1 MVLGLI
7 FLIIIFSFVLI
18 KSADITVIALRRIT
32 RGASVFGIT
41 AVIIALGTSFPELFV
56 GVTSALEKSPYLLL
70 GVILGSNIA
79 NITLVGGLAALIE
92 GRVEVRGEFLYRDVW
107 VTFIASLIPI
117 ILALDGNLSRIDG
130 IILVL
135 VYLAYAI
142 SFFKHRF
149 LEIGN
154 QNIDGKFFL
163 RFLRKVDHIES
174 KKTKELGRLFVG
186 IVLLLFSADMIV
198 RFSLLLAGYLNI
210 SVFIIGLFMLGI
222 GTALPEFAFSL
233 RSIEDHQPSMFF
245 GNILGSIIAN
255 STLVVGIVCIIN
267 PIKIVS
273 IDRYLIAAISFVVT
287 YLTFYIFIRTKHR
300 LDRWEA
306 LSLLILY
313 ILFVVV
319 EFV

>member
-18 KSADITVIALRRIT
+18 KSADIAVIALRRIT
-32 RGASVFGIT
+32 RGASVFGIS
-41 AVIIALGTSFPELFV
+41 AVLIALGTSFPELFV
-56 GVTSALEKSPYLLL
+56 GVTSALEKSPNLSL

-79 NITLVGGLAALIE
+79 NIALIGGMAALIA
-92 GRVEVRGEFLYRDVW
+92 GKVEVHGEFLHRDVW
-107 VTFIASLIPI
+107 IAFIASLIPLV
-117 ILALDGNLSRIDG
+117 LALDGDLNKVDG

-135 VYLAYAI
+135 IYLAYAI

-163 RFLRKVDHIES
+163 RFLRKVNHMES
-174 KKTKELGRLFVG
+174 KKSKEFGRLFVG
-186 IVLLLFSADMIV
+186 IVLLLFSADIIV
-198 RFSLLLAGYLNI
+198 RLSSLLAGYLNI
-210 SVFIIGLFMLGI
+210 SVFVIGLFILAI
-222 GTALPEFAFSL
+222 GTSLPEFAFSL
-233 RSIEDHQPSMFF
+233 RSLEDNQPSMFF
-245 GNILGSIIAN
+245 GNLLGSIIAN
-255 STLVVGIVCIIN
+255 STLIVGIVSIIN

-273 IDRYLIAAISFVVT
+273 VDHYLIAVVAFIVT
-287 YLTFYIFIRTKHR
+287 YLTFYFFIRTKHR

-306 LSLLILY
+306 LSLLVLY